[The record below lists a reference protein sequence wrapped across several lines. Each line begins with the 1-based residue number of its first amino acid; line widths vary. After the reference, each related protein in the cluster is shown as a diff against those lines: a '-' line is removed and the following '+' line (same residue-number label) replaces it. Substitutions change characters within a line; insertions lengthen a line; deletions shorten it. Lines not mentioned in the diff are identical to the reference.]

1 MTDATP
7 GSIGAWIVAARPA
20 TLTAA
25 FAPVAVGTACA
36 WRVGGFRWDAAL
48 AALLGAF
55 LIQIA
60 TFQKGADTDER
71 LGPTRAAQAGL
82 LTVRQLRRG
91 IIVTFALALG
101 TGVYLT
107 WVAGPAVIVI
117 GLASMTAG
125 LAYTG
130 GPFPLAGP
138 AVIVIGLASMTA
150 GLAYTGGPFPL
161 AYNGLGDVFVMAFF
175 GFVAVCGTAFVQAS
189 FVPQIAWAASVPIG
203 ALATGILV
211 VNNVRD
217 FEGDARAG
225 KTTLVVR
232 FGRGAGVREY
242 AFLLAAAY
250 ATPIIMFVFG
260 WTSAWVCLPLLT
272 VLWAVGLLRS
282 LVNERGVALNQT
294 LAETAKL
301 LSLFGVLFAIGIAL

>member
-1 MTDATP
+1 MTDVAP

-60 TFQKGADTDER
+60 TNFANDMFDFQKGADTEER

-130 GPFPLAGP
+130 GPFPLA
-138 AVIVIGLASMTA
+138 
-150 GLAYTGGPFPL
+150 
-161 AYNGLGDVFVMAFF
+161 YNGLGDVFVMAFF

-189 FVPQIAWAASVPIG
+189 FVPQIAWAASIPIG

-282 LVNERGVALNQT
+282 LVNDRGAALNQT

>member
-1 MTDATP
+1 MSEIRP
-7 GSIGAWIVAARPA
+7 GSLRAWILAARPA

-36 WRVGGFRWDAAL
+36 WRLGWFRWDAAL

-60 TFQKGADTDER
+60 TNFANDMFDFQKGADDEER

-82 LTVRQLRRG
+82 LSVAQLRGG
-91 IIVTFALALG
+91 IVVTFALALG

-107 WVAGPAVIVI
+107 WVAGPAVVVI
-117 GLASMTAG
+117 GLASMA
-125 LAYTG
+125 
-130 GPFPLAGP
+130 
-138 AVIVIGLASMTA
+138 A

-161 AYNGLGDVFVMAFF
+161 AYNGLGDVFVMLFF
-175 GFVAVCGTAFVQAS
+175 GFVAVCGTAFVQALY
-189 FVPQIAWAASVPIG
+189 VPEIAWIASIPIG

-217 FEGDARAG
+217 FEGDSRAR

-232 FGRGAGVREY
+232 FGRRAGVREY
-242 AFLLAAAY
+242 AFLLFISY
-250 ATPIIMFVFG
+250 ATPLVIFVLG
-260 WTSAWVCLPLLT
+260 WGRAWVLLPWLT
-272 VLWAVGLLRS
+272 IPWAARLFRS
-282 LVNERGVALNQT
+282 LVRDRGVLLNQT
-294 LAETAKL
+294 LAGTAKL
-301 LSLFGVLFAIGIAL
+301 LSVFGVFFAIGIAL

>member
-1 MTDATP
+1 MTDVQP
-7 GSIGAWIVAARPA
+7 GSIRAWVLAARPA

-36 WRVGGFRWDAAL
+36 WRVGALRWDAAL

-60 TFQKGADTDER
+60 TNFANDMFDFQKGADTEER
-71 LGPTRAAQAGL
+71 FGPTRAAQAGL
-82 LTVRQLRRG
+82 LTVPQLRRG
-91 IIVTFALALG
+91 IITTFALAFG
-101 TGVYLT
+101 TGIYLT
-107 WVAGPAVIVI
+107 WIAGPAVVVI
-117 GLASMTAG
+117 GLASMA
-125 LAYTG
+125 
-130 GPFPLAGP
+130 
-138 AVIVIGLASMTA
+138 A

-161 AYNGLGDVFVMAFF
+161 AYHGLGDVFVMAFF
-175 GFVAVCGTAFVQAS
+175 GFVAVCGTAFVQAL

-232 FGRGAGVREY
+232 FGREGGVREY
-242 AFLLAAAY
+242 AFLLAVAY
-250 ATPIIMFVFG
+250 ATPVVMFALG

-272 VLWAVGLLRS
+272 ILWGVRLFRS
-282 LVNERGVALNQT
+282 LVHDRGVALNET

-301 LSLFGVLFAIGIAL
+301 LSLFGILFAIGIAL

>member
-1 MTDATP
+1 VTEIAP
-7 GSIGAWIVAARPA
+7 GSLRAWILAARPA

-60 TFQKGADTDER
+60 TNFANDMFDFQKGADTHER
-71 LGPTRAAQAGL
+71 LGPLRAAQAGL
-82 LTVRQLRRG
+82 LTVRQLRQG
-91 IIVTFALALG
+91 IFATFALALV

-107 WVAGPAVIVI
+107 WIAGPAVVVI
-117 GLASMTAG
+117 GLASIA
-125 LAYTG
+125 
-130 GPFPLAGP
+130 
-138 AVIVIGLASMTA
+138 A

-175 GFVAVCGTAFVQAS
+175 GFVAVCGTAFVQAL
-189 FVPQIAWAASVPIG
+189 FVPDLAWAASVPIG
-203 ALATGILV
+203 ALATAILT

-217 FEGDARAG
+217 FEGDALAG

-232 FGRGAGVREY
+232 FGREAGVREY
-242 AFLLAAAY
+242 AALLSAAY
-250 ATPIIMFVFG
+250 LVPFIIWLAD
-260 WTSAWVCLPLLT
+260 WTSAWVCLPLLS
-272 VLWAVGLLRS
+272 VPWAARLFRS
-282 LVNERGVALNQT
+282 VASDRGVALNRT
-294 LAETAKL
+294 LAGTAKL
-301 LSLFGVLFAIGIAL
+301 LSGFGVLFAIGIAL

>member
-1 MTDATP
+1 MSIEVAP
-7 GSIGAWIVAARPA
+7 GSVGAWVLAARPA

-60 TFQKGADTDER
+60 TNFANDMFDFQKGADTEAR

-82 LTVRQLRRG
+82 LTLRQLRWG

-101 TGVYLT
+101 TGSYLT
-107 WVAGPAVIVI
+107 WIAGPTVVVI
-117 GLASMTAG
+117 GLAS
-125 LAYTG
+125 
-130 GPFPLAGP
+130 
-138 AVIVIGLASMTA
+138 IVA

-175 GFVAVCGTAFVQAS
+175 GFVAVCGTTFVQALT
-189 FVPQIAWAASVPIG
+189 VPEIAWAASIPVG
-203 ALATGILV
+203 ALATAILV

-232 FGRGAGVREY
+232 FGREGGVREY
-242 AFLLAAAY
+242 AFLLTVAF
-250 ATPIIMFVFG
+250 ATPVVLFLLG

-272 VLWAVGLLRS
+272 IPWAIRLLRS
-282 LVNERGVALNQT
+282 VVRDRGVALNQT
-294 LAETAKL
+294 LAATAKL
-301 LSLFGVLFAIGIAL
+301 LSVFGVLFAIGIIP

>member
-1 MTDATP
+1 MTEVGP
-7 GSIGAWIVAARPA
+7 GSTRAWILAARPA

-60 TFQKGADTDER
+60 TNFANDMFDFQKGADTEER

-82 LTVRQLRRG
+82 LSVRQLRRG
-91 IIVTFALALG
+91 IIVTFTLALG
-101 TGVYLT
+101 MGIYLT
-107 WVAGPAVIVI
+107 WI
-117 GLASMTAG
+117 
-125 LAYTG
+125 
-130 GPFPLAGP
+130 AGP

-175 GFVAVCGTAFVQAS
+175 GFVAVCGTTFVQAL

-232 FGRGAGVREY
+232 FGREGGVREY
-242 AFLLAAAY
+242 AFLLTVAY
-250 ATPIIMFVFG
+250 ATPVVMFVLG

-272 VLWAVGLLRS
+272 VLWAVRLLRS
-282 LVNERGVALNQT
+282 LVNDRGVALNQT
-294 LAETAKL
+294 LSETAKL
-301 LSLFGVLFAIGIAL
+301 LSLFGILFAIGIAL

>member
-1 MTDATP
+1 MTDIAS
-7 GSIGAWIVAARPA
+7 GSIRAWIVASRPA

-36 WRVGGFRWDAAL
+36 WHVGRVRWDAAL
-48 AALLGAF
+48 LALLGAF

-60 TFQKGADTDER
+60 TNFANDMFDFQKGADTEER

-91 IIVTFALALG
+91 IIVTFTLALG

-107 WVAGPAVIVI
+107 WIAGPAVIVI
-117 GLASMTAG
+117 GLASMA
-125 LAYTG
+125 
-130 GPFPLAGP
+130 
-138 AVIVIGLASMTA
+138 A

-175 GFVAVCGTAFVQAS
+175 GFVAVCGTAFVQAL
-189 FVPQIAWAASVPIG
+189 FVPYIAWAASVPIG
-203 ALATGILV
+203 ALATAILV

-232 FGRGAGVREY
+232 FGREGGVREY
-242 AFLLAAAY
+242 GFLLIAAY
-250 ATPIIMFVFG
+250 ATPVVMFLLG
-260 WTSAWVCLPLLT
+260 WSSAWVCLPLVT
-272 VLWAVGLLRS
+272 ILWAVRLFRS
-282 LVNERGVALNQT
+282 VVNDRGVALNET
-294 LAETAKL
+294 LAWTAKL
-301 LSLFGVLFAIGIAL
+301 LSLYGVLFAIGIAL

>member
-60 TFQKGADTDER
+60 TNFANDMFDFQKGADTEDR

-107 WVAGPAVIVI
+107 WV
-117 GLASMTAG
+117 
-125 LAYTG
+125 
-130 GPFPLAGP
+130 AGP

>member
-1 MTDATP
+1 LSIEVAS
-7 GSIGAWIVAARPA
+7 GSVGAWVLAARPA

-36 WRVGGFRWDAAL
+36 WRVEGFRWDAAL
-48 AALLGAF
+48 AALIGAF

-60 TFQKGADTDER
+60 TNFANDMFDFQKGADTEAR

-82 LTVRQLRRG
+82 LTLRQLRWG

-101 TGVYLT
+101 TGSYLT
-107 WVAGPAVIVI
+107 WIAGPAVVVI
-117 GLASMTAG
+117 GLASIA
-125 LAYTG
+125 
-130 GPFPLAGP
+130 
-138 AVIVIGLASMTA
+138 A

-175 GFVAVCGTAFVQAS
+175 GFVAVCGTTFVQALT
-189 FVPQIAWAASVPIG
+189 VPEIAWAASIPIG
-203 ALATGILV
+203 ALATAILV

-232 FGRGAGVREY
+232 FGREGGVREY
-242 AFLLAAAY
+242 ALLLTVAF
-250 ATPIIMFVFG
+250 ATPIVLFLIG
-260 WTSAWVCLPLLT
+260 WTSVWACLPLLT
-272 VLWAVGLLRS
+272 LPWAVRLFRS
-282 LVNERGVALNQT
+282 VVRDRGVALNQT
-294 LAETAKL
+294 LAATAKL
-301 LSLFGVLFAIGIAL
+301 LSVFGVLFAVGIVP

>member
-1 MTDATP
+1 MSEVAP
-7 GSIGAWIVAARPA
+7 GSIGAWMLAARPA

-48 AALLGAF
+48 AALIGAF

-60 TFQKGADTDER
+60 TNFANDMFDFQKGADTEER

-82 LTVRQLRRG
+82 LTVAQLRRG
-91 IIVTFALALG
+91 IVVSFAIALG
-101 TGVYLT
+101 TGIYLT
-107 WVAGPAVIVI
+107 LIAGPAVVVI
-117 GLASMTAG
+117 GLASMA
-125 LAYTG
+125 
-130 GPFPLAGP
+130 
-138 AVIVIGLASMTA
+138 A

-175 GFVAVCGTAFVQAS
+175 GFVAVCGTAFVQALY
-189 FVPQIAWAASVPIG
+189 VPEIAWLASIPIG

-217 FEGDARAG
+217 FEGDRRAG

-232 FGRGAGVREY
+232 FGRPSGVQEY
-242 AFLLAAAY
+242 ALLLLASY
-250 ATPIIMFVFG
+250 ATPVVLYLLG
-260 WTSAWVCLPLLT
+260 WSSAWACLPLLT
-272 VLWAVGLLRS
+272 LPWALRLFRS
-282 LVNERGVALNQT
+282 VANDRGVALNQT
-294 LAETAKL
+294 LADTAKL
-301 LSLFGVLFAIGIAL
+301 LSVFAVLFGIGIAL

>member
-1 MTDATP
+1 MSEIVP
-7 GSIGAWIVAARPA
+7 GSIRAWILAARPA

-36 WRVGGFRWDAAL
+36 WRVGALHWNAAL

-60 TFQKGADTDER
+60 TNFANDMFDFRKGADTEDR

-82 LTVRQLRRG
+82 LSEVQLHRG
-91 IIVTFALALG
+91 IMVTFAFALG
-101 TGVYLT
+101 TGIYLT
-107 WVAGPAVIVI
+107 SIAGPAVIII
-117 GLASMTAG
+117 GLTSMA
-125 LAYTG
+125 
-130 GPFPLAGP
+130 
-138 AVIVIGLASMTA
+138 A

-175 GFVAVCGTAFVQAS
+175 GFVAVCGTAFVQAQY
-189 FVPQIAWAASVPIG
+189 VPEIAWLASVPIG

-217 FEGDARAG
+217 YRGDRRAG

-232 FGRGAGVREY
+232 FGRDAGVREY
-242 AFLLAAAY
+242 ALLLFVSY
-250 ATPIIMFVFG
+250 ATPVLMFLLG

-272 VLWAVGLLRS
+272 ILWGIRLYFSV
-282 LVNERGVALNQT
+282 VNDRGVALNET
-294 LAETAKL
+294 LAGTAKL
-301 LSLFGVLFAIGIAL
+301 LSLFGLLFAIGIVL

>member
-1 MTDATP
+1 MIGVRP
-7 GSIGAWIVAARPA
+7 GSFHAWVLAARPA

-36 WRVGGFRWDAAL
+36 WRVGGLRWDAGL

-60 TFQKGADTDER
+60 TNFANDMFDFQKGADTEER
-71 LGPTRAAQAGL
+71 LGPVRAAQAGL
-82 LTVRQLRRG
+82 LTVGQLRNG
-91 IIVTFALALG
+91 IVVAFALALV

-107 WVAGPAVIVI
+107 WIAGPVVVVV
-117 GLASMTAG
+117 GLASMA
-125 LAYTG
+125 
-130 GPFPLAGP
+130 
-138 AVIVIGLASMTA
+138 A

-161 AYNGLGDVFVMAFF
+161 AYNGLGDVFVMVFF

-189 FVPQIAWAASVPIG
+189 FVPDIAWLASIPIG

-217 FEGDARAG
+217 FEGDAAAG

-232 FGRGAGVREY
+232 FGRQAGVREY
-242 AFLLAAAY
+242 GLLLLAAY
-250 ATPIIMFVFG
+250 ITPVVILALG
-260 WTSAWVCLPLLT
+260 WASAWVCLPLVT
-272 VLWAVGLLRS
+272 MLWARGLLRS
-282 LVNERGVALNQT
+282 VSNDRGAVLNET
-294 LAETAKL
+294 LAWTAKL
-301 LSLFGVLFAIGIAL
+301 LSLFGILFAIGISL